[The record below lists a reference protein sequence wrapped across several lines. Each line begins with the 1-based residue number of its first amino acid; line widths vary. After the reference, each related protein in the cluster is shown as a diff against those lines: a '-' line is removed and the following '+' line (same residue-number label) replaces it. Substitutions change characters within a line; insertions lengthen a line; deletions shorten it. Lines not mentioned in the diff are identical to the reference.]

1 MGKNEHIKNMNMKVA
16 GTIGNY
22 LNQRVNTKTGELEDP
37 KKDLDLS
44 TISKSSTTNQVWDPK
59 LFEGLNPK

>member
-22 LNQRVNTKTGELEDP
+22 LG
-37 KKDLDLS
+37 KKA
-44 TISKSSTTNQVWDPK
+44 
-59 LFEGLNPK
+59 E

>member
-22 LNQRVNTKTGELEDP
+22 LNQRVNSKTG
-37 KKDLDLS
+37 
-44 TISKSSTTNQVWDPK
+44 
-59 LFEGLNPK
+59 